1 MKGEFYKMI
10 NRKLILVTDKNEKIE
25 YADISDAL
33 NVIEMINSQTL
44 SNKIILLTGI
54 SGVGKSG
61 LVEKLSQ
68 SELLRDVIVSV
79 RVSKSSIDTIENQQY
94 FNALYKVVVK
104 YAKSKMFDN
113 IPSPMQQGE
122 EGESIIRKKEYIS
135 YLLSTT
141 NIILD
146 IENIQNIDT
155 QSLEI
160 LKEII
165 CESKH
170 QTYIFEYTLT
180 RDNDAHYENFYKEL
194 KE

>member
-1 MKGEFYKMI
+1 MNTQLLDRE
-10 NRKLILVTDKNEKIE
+10 T
-25 YADISDAL
+25 DAL

-113 IPSPMQQGE
+113 IQIG
-122 EGESIIRKKEYIS
+122 R
-135 YLLSTT
+135 
-141 NIILD
+141 
-146 IENIQNIDT
+146 
-155 QSLEI
+155 
-160 LKEII
+160 
-165 CESKH
+165 
-170 QTYIFEYTLT
+170 
-180 RDNDAHYENFYKEL
+180 AHV
-194 KE
+194 